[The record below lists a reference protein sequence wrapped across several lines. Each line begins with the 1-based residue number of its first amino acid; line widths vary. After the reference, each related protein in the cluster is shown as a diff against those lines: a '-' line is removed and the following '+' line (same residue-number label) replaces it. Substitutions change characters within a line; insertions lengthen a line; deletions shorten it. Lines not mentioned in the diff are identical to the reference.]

1 MTQSWEMWVWIGAA
15 LVSAGLLLRQI
26 LARRASKPAGRAPR
40 RHVERISS
48 RSVANRSEAPKPK
61 PAPALPPMGPERPA
75 ALLFRRR
82 SDVRTVLVLSPASA
96 LDGAD
101 AVRFPV
107 APAESE
113 AWGAFLASAAPIER
127 EERGD
132 GRILWL
138 ASMIED
144 EPEAQELEAV
154 WLDRTGAPMG
164 EPARADDLVGRWTAL
179 RSSIER
185 TSGSAVLFEAQAAGD
200 PERREFWLAAS
211 RLTPRGRWLFANA
224 RAALALSNELPAI
237 AALDRTNLLA
247 LRRER
252 IAVEMRSDGRV
263 SAVLRV

>member
-1 MTQSWEMWVWIGAA
+1 
-15 LVSAGLLLRQI
+15 
-26 LARRASKPAGRAPR
+26 
-40 RHVERISS
+40 
-48 RSVANRSEAPKPK
+48 
-61 PAPALPPMGPERPA
+61 MGPERPA

-185 TSGSAVLFEAQAAGD
+185 TSGSAVLFEAQAAGLRCLVSD
-200 PERREFWLAAS
+200 SVTDEVLITPLAEAMPLSRGAGCWARRVLERRDYERKQTAQAIKDAGFDVSDQVKFLE
-211 RLTPRGRWLFANA
+211 RLYLGEEN
-224 RAALALSNELPAI
+224 
-237 AALDRTNLLA
+237 
-247 LRRER
+247 
-252 IAVEMRSDGRV
+252 
-263 SAVLRV
+263 